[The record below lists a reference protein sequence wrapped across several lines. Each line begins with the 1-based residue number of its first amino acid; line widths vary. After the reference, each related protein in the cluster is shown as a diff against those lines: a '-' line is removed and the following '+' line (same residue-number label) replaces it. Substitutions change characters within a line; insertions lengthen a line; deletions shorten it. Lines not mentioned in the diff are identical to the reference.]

1 MVRLSRSK
9 KFCATFAPA
18 PVNGVD
24 PLDLSEGL
32 VVPVVLVA
40 PVEVGDRWI
49 EGDVVVLIA
58 TEVPKRCARIG
69 ATV

>member
-24 PLDLSEGL
+24 PLAVSEVLL
-32 VVPVVLVA
+32 VPDVFIVR
-40 PVEVGDRWI
+40 VEAGDRWI
-49 EGDVVVLIA
+49 EGDAVVLVA
-58 TEVPKRCARIG
+58 TDAPKRCARIG